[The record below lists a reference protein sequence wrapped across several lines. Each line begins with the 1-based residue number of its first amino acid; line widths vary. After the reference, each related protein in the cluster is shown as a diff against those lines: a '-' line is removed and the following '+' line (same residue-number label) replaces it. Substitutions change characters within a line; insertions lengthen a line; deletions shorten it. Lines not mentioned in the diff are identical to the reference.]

1 MRESAMGKKAAVMV
15 IHQFF
20 SVLMTVMVSGMGY
33 FVREKVYTSM
43 DLYGIFSIV
52 GMAGCFV
59 TLAYLA
65 NVTGEREDGRIHFH
79 LVDKI
84 PTEFILLLFAGM
96 VVAIAKL
103 LRVMGRMEFS
113 FAGVMVASGC
123 LCYILDLV
131 FLLIYL
137 SIMRRLKGNILVTG
151 SLIYK
156 VYDFFREYFS
166 KDPKKRF
173 RTKKSRERYEI
184 QEAIEAI
191 AAGAL
196 ETTLD
201 EKQFHGQEK
210 DLAQAVNRIR
220 LGLQTYAQDSIK
232 NERMKA
238 DLITNVSHDLKTPLT
253 SIVNYV
259 DLLKRENLEN
269 ENAKNY
275 IRIIDEKSQRLK
287 HLTEDL
293 VEASKI
299 SSGNIHLERQKI
311 DFVELLYQTG
321 GEFNEK
327 FELRDLTI
335 ITKLPHTAVFVEAD
349 GRQLYR
355 AVENLYNNAAKYAL
369 EKTRVY
375 VELSVENGRAIFS
388 MKNISKNPIQV
399 EQGDYN
405 QLTERFVR
413 GEISRTTEG
422 SGLGLSIAKN
432 LTHLMGG
439 NFEILVNGDLFTATV
454 SFPIAEK

>member
-1 MRESAMGKKAAVMV
+1 MRESAIGKKAAVMV

-20 SVLMTVMVSGMGY
+20 SVLMVIMVTGMGY
-33 FVREKVYTSM
+33 FVKEKVYASM

-65 NVTGEREDGRIHFH
+65 NVTGEREDGNIHFH
-79 LVDKI
+79 LIDKL
-84 PTEFILLLFAGM
+84 PTEFILLIFAGM
-96 VVAIAKL
+96 VIMIQKL
-103 LRVMGRMEFS
+103 MKAMGNMDFS
-113 FAGVMVASGC
+113 FAGSMVAAGC
-123 LCYILDLV
+123 ICYILDLV

-137 SIMRRLKGNILVTG
+137 SIMRRLKGNILFTG
-151 SLIYK
+151 SLIYQ
-156 VYDFFREYFS
+156 VYDFIKNFFS
-166 KDPKKRF
+166 KNPEKRF
-173 RTKKSRERYEI
+173 RTRKSRERFEI

-201 EKQFHGQEK
+201 ENQFHGQEK
-210 DLAQAVNRIR
+210 ELALAVNRIR
-220 LGLQTYAQDSIK
+220 VGLQTYARESIK

-259 DLLKRENLEN
+259 DLLKRENLDN

-287 HLTEDL
+287 QLTEDL

-299 SSGNIHLERQKI
+299 SSGNIHLDRQKI

-335 ITKLPHTAVFVEAD
+335 ITKLPHAAVFVEAD

-375 VELSVENGRAIFS
+375 VELSVENGWAIFS

-454 SFPIAEK
+454 SFPIAGK

>member
-1 MRESAMGKKAAVMV
+1 MRESAIGKKAAIMV

-20 SVLMTVMVSGMGY
+20 SVLMVTMVSGMGY
-33 FVREKVYTSM
+33 FVRQKIYTSM

-65 NVTGEREDGRIHFH
+65 NVTGEREDGNIHFH
-79 LVDKI
+79 LIDKL
-84 PTEFILLLFAGM
+84 PTECILLIFAGM
-96 VVAIAKL
+96 VIMIEKL
-103 LRVMGRMEFS
+103 MKAMGNMDFS
-113 FAGVMVASGC
+113 FAGIMVAAGC
-123 LCYILDLV
+123 ICYIMDLV

-151 SLIYK
+151 SLIYQI
-156 VYDFFREYFS
+156 YDFVRTFFS
-166 KDPKKRF
+166 KDSKKHF
-173 RTKKSRERYEI
+173 RTRKAREHYEI
-184 QEAIEAI
+184 KEAIEAI

-201 EKQFHGQEK
+201 ENQFHGQEK
-210 DLAQAVNRIR
+210 ELALAVNRIR
-220 LGLQTYAQDSIK
+220 VGLQTYARESIK

-259 DLLKRENLEN
+259 DLLKRENLDN
-269 ENAKNY
+269 KNAKNY

-287 HLTEDL
+287 QLTEDL

-299 SSGNIHLERQKI
+299 SSGNIHLERQQI

-335 ITKLPHTAVFVEAD
+335 ITKLPHAAVFVEAD

-375 VELSVENGRAIFS
+375 VELAVENDWAVFS

-439 NFEILVNGDLFTATV
+439 EFEIVVNGDLFTASV
-454 SFPIAEK
+454 SFPIAGK

>member
-1 MRESAMGKKAAVMV
+1 MRESSVGKKAAIMI

-20 SVLMTVMVSGMGY
+20 AILMAVMLAAIGY
-33 FVREKVYTSM
+33 IIKHNLIRSM
-43 DLYGIFSIV
+43 DVYVVFFV
-52 GMAGCFV
+52 AGMAGCFL

-65 NVTGEREDGRIHFH
+65 NVTGERENKLQFH
-79 LVDKI
+79 MIDYL
-84 PTEFILLLFAGM
+84 PTEIILLLFIGLM
-96 VVAIAKL
+96 ILIIKVVKSISN
-103 LRVMGRMEFS
+103 MDFS
-113 FAGVMVASGC
+113 FAGIMVAAAC
-123 LCYILDLV
+123 FCYILDIV
-131 FLLIYL
+131 FLVIYL
-137 SIMRRLKGNILVTG
+137 SIMRRLKGNIIITG
-151 SLIYK
+151 SLCYKIYELVQVISEK
-156 VYDFFREYFS
+156 NPKLRFFTR
-166 KDPKKRF
+166 KA
-173 RTKKSRERYEI
+173 RERHEI
-184 QEAIEAI
+184 QQAIEAI
-191 AAGAL
+191 ASGAL
-196 ETTLD
+196 DTTLK
-201 EKQFHGQEK
+201 EENFHGQEK
-210 DLAQAVNRIR
+210 SIARAVNHIQG
-220 LGLQTYAQDSIK
+220 GLQTYAQESIR

-259 DLLKRENLEN
+259 DLLKRENLDN

-327 FELRDLTI
+327 FELRELTI
-335 ITKLPHTAVFVEAD
+335 ITKLPHAAVFVEAD

-375 VELSVENGRAIFS
+375 VELSVEEGWAVFS
-388 MKNISKNPIQV
+388 MKNISKNPIQI

-439 NFEILVNGDLFTATV
+439 KFEILLDGDLFTATV
-454 SFPIAEK
+454 SFPIAVK